1 MLLMSHTVKNT
12 VSARRGISHAI
23 PESWQRRVGS
33 KVKAFQVARTL
44 IIIISMNHLIALVIS
59 TSTRT

>member
-1 MLLMSHTVKNT
+1 MSHTVENT

-23 PESWQRRVGS
+23 PESGQRRVGS

-44 IIIISMNHLIALVIS
+44 IIIISMNHLIALAIS